1 MVTDPDVLD
10 QLHRDHANALWAYA
24 VRLTGDRAFAQ
35 DIVQETMLRAWR
47 EGITDE
53 TETSA
58 TSARAWLF
66 TVARRLVIDEARSA
80 RHRREV
86 TTEALPEELAGDQ
99 VDAVFDAAMIVDAL
113 ASLSAQHRE
122 VVVRAYYGRATV
134 AEIAG
139 DLGVPPGTVKSRMHY
154 GMRAL
159 RLALQERGVT
169 R

>member
-1 MVTDPDVLD
+1 MVTDPGVLD
-10 QLHRDHANALWAYA
+10 QLHRDHANALWAYV
-24 VRLTGDRAFAQ
+24 VRLTVDRGFAQ
-35 DIVQETMLRAWR
+35 DVVQETMLRAWR
-47 EGITDE
+47 QGITDE
-53 TETSA
+53 SGTNA

-80 RHRREV
+80 RHRRE
-86 TTEALPEELAGDQ
+86 TTAEELPEQRTGDQ
-99 VDAVFDAAMIVDAL
+99 VDAVFDTAMIVDAL
-113 ASLSAQHRE
+113 ASLSPPHRE

-134 AEIAG
+134 SEIAE

>member
-1 MVTDPDVLD
+1 MVTDPEVLD
-10 QLHRDHANALWAYA
+10 QLHRDHAKALWAYA

-35 DIVQETMLRAWR
+35 DVVQETMLRAWR
-47 EGITDE
+47 EGITDQSD
-53 TETSA
+53 TGA

-86 TTEALPEELAGDQ
+86 TADELPDAGAGDQ

-113 ASLSAQHRE
+113 AALSPPHRE

-134 AEIAG
+134 AEIAQ
-139 DLGVPPGTVKSRMHY
+139 DLGVPVGTVKSRMHY

>member
-1 MVTDPDVLD
+1 MVTDPEVLD
-10 QLHRDHANALWAYA
+10 QLHRDHANALWAYV
-24 VRLTGDRAFAQ
+24 VRLTNDRAFAQ

-47 EGITDE
+47 EGITDASD
-53 TETSA
+53 TNA

-80 RHRREV
+80 RRRREV
-86 TTEALPEELAGDQ
+86 VAEALPDGHTGDQ
-99 VDAVFDAAMIVDAL
+99 VDAVFDAALIVDAL
-113 ASLSAQHRE
+113 TSLSPPHRE

-134 AEIAG
+134 TEIAA
-139 DLGVPPGTVKSRMHY
+139 DIGVPPGTVKSRMHY

>member
-1 MVTDPDVLD
+1 MVTDPGVLD
-10 QLHRDHANALWAYA
+10 QLHRDHANALWAYV
-24 VRLTGDRAFAQ
+24 VRLTGDRSFAQ

-53 TETSA
+53 TDTAA

-66 TVARRLVIDEARSA
+66 TVARRLVIDESRSA
-80 RHRREV
+80 RRRREV
-86 TTEALPEELAGDQ
+86 IADEFPEQRTGDQ

-113 ASLSAQHRE
+113 ASLSPPHRE

-134 AEIAG
+134 AEIAE

>member
-1 MVTDPDVLD
+1 MVTDPEVLD

-24 VRLTGDRAFAQ
+24 VRLTGDRVFAQ
-35 DIVQETMLRAWR
+35 DVVQETMLRAWR

-53 TETSA
+53 SDTSA

-86 TTEALPEELAGDQ
+86 TPEEMPEQQTGDQ
-99 VDAVFDAAMIVDAL
+99 VDAVFDAALIVDAL
-113 ASLSAQHRE
+113 AALSPAHRE

-134 AEIAG
+134 AEIAT
-139 DLGVPPGTVKSRMHY
+139 DLGLPPGTVKSRMHY

>member
-1 MVTDPDVLD
+1 MVTDPQVLD
-10 QLHRDHANALWAYA
+10 QLHRDHAKALWAYV

-53 TETSA
+53 TDTNA

-66 TVARRLVIDEARSA
+66 TVARRLVIDESRSA

-86 TTEALPEELAGDQ
+86 VAEQLPEARAGEQ
-99 VDAVFDAAMIVDAL
+99 VDAVFDSAMIVDAL
-113 ASLSAQHRE
+113 ASLNPTHRE

-134 AEIAG
+134 AEIA
-139 DLGVPPGTVKSRMHY
+139 DDIGVPPGTVKSRMHY

>member
-1 MVTDPDVLD
+1 MVTDPGVLD
-10 QLHRDHANALWAYA
+10 QLHRDHATALWAYA

-35 DIVQETMLRAWR
+35 DVVQETMLRAWR

-53 TETSA
+53 TDTGA

-86 TTEALPEELAGDQ
+86 VADELPEQRTGDQ

-113 ASLSAQHRE
+113 ASLSPPHRE

-134 AEIAG
+134 TEIAE

>member
-1 MVTDPDVLD
+1 MVTDPQVLD
-10 QLHRDHANALWAYA
+10 QLHRDHATALWAYV

-35 DIVQETMLRAWR
+35 DVVQETMLRAWR
-47 EGITDE
+47 SGITDRSD
-53 TETSA
+53 TSA

-66 TVARRLVIDEARSA
+66 TVARRLVIDDARSA
-80 RHRREV
+80 RHRREFV
-86 TTEALPEELAGDQ
+86 AAELPETQTADQ

-113 ASLSAQHRE
+113 RSLSSQHRE

-134 AEIAG
+134 TEIAA
-139 DLGVPPGTVKSRMHY
+139 DLAVPRGTVKSRLHY